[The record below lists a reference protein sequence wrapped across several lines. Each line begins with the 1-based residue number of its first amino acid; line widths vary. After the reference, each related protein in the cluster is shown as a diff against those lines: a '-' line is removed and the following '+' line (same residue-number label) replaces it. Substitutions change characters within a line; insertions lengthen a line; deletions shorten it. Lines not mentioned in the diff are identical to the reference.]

1 MSICRGRPGSMKVVK
16 VFLFV
21 LIFAL
26 PFAACGGKAKTKLS
40 YEEAKGPGRDREL
53 FRQGVE
59 ALRKGS
65 YDEGRILLNTMINT
79 YSESPLIKMSKL
91 AIADSYYLQG
101 GSKGLAQAEV
111 EYRDWIQFFP
121 DDALADDTMLKI
133 AEIHLKQV
141 MAADR
146 DTTHARLAERQL
158 KDLLRRYPNTDA
170 KDQVEQL
177 MNQVQEILAMHELKV
192 ARFYFNVREFAPA
205 AQMRTEEIL
214 NKYPNFSRYDE
225 ALFLHARAM
234 ELQEDT
240 ETASRNLTQIVANH
254 PHSEY
259 ADRAREMLKKW
270 GKPLP
275 ESDPAKVASG
285 PAEGKG
291 LPSRF
296 AGFMFGPHID
306 TSNKGVIVDRDL
318 KTDEIVLRA
327 QELGGVKIDGPV
339 TPGATTTSNSADR
352 PRRAATQAGQDVEVK
367 AGAPTEQKTQ
377 TPASKNKKSK
387 DKDKE
392 KDQKKPD
399 SSSNLL
405 RNP

>member
-1 MSICRGRPGSMKVVK
+1 MKVVK
-16 VFLFV
+16 ILLAVMV
-21 LIFAL
+21 LAL
-26 PFAACGGKAKTKLS
+26 PFAACGGKPKPKITL
-40 YEEAKGPGRDREL
+40 EEAKGPGRDREL
-53 FRQGVE
+53 FRQGVD
-59 ALRKGS
+59 AIRKGS

-121 DDALADDTMLKI
+121 DDPLADDTMLKI
-133 AEIHLKQV
+133 AEIHLRQV

-214 NKYPNFSRYDE
+214 NKYPNFSRFDE
-225 ALFLHARAM
+225 ALFLHAKAM

-240 ETASRNLTQIVANH
+240 ETASRNLAQIVANH
-254 PHSEY
+254 PHSEF
-259 ADRAREMLKKW
+259 ADRAKEMLKKW
-270 GKPLP
+270 GKPVP
-275 ESDPAKVASG
+275 ESDPAKVAAAAG
-285 PAEGKG
+285 DGKG
-291 LPSRF
+291 LPSRLV
-296 AGFMFGPHID
+296 GFMFGPHID
-306 TSNKGVIVDRDL
+306 TSGKGVIIDKDM
-318 KTDEIVLRA
+318 KTDDIVARA
-327 QELGGVKIDGPV
+327 QELGGVKVAGPV
-339 TPGATTTSNSADR
+339 TPGATTTTNSDNR

-367 AGAPTEQKTQ
+367 AGAPAEQKSQSTS
-377 TPASKNKKSK
+377 TKDKNKKSK
-387 DKDKE
+387 DKDKD
-392 KDQKKPD
+392 KDADKKKPD
-399 SSSNLL
+399 GSSLL

>member
-1 MSICRGRPGSMKVVK
+1 MKVVK
-16 VFLFV
+16 LLLVVMV
-21 LIFAL
+21 LAL
-26 PFAACGGKAKTKLS
+26 PFAACGGKSKPKMTI
-40 YEEAKGPGRDREL
+40 EEAKGPGRDREL
-53 FRQGVE
+53 FRQGVD
-59 ALRKGS
+59 AIRKGS

-79 YSESPLIKMSKL
+79 YSESPLIKMAKL
-91 AIADSYYLQG
+91 AISDSYYLGG

-121 DDALADDTMLKI
+121 DDPLADDTMLKI
-133 AEIHLKQV
+133 AEIHLRQV

-214 NKYPNFSRYDE
+214 NKYPNFSRFDE
-225 ALFLHARAM
+225 ALFLHAKAM

-240 ETASRNLTQIVANH
+240 ETASRNLAQIVANH
-254 PHSEY
+254 PHSEF
-259 ADRAREMLKKW
+259 ADRAKEMLKKW
-270 GKPLP
+270 GKPVP
-275 ESDPAKVASG
+275 ESDPAKVAATG
-285 PAEGKG
+285 GDGKA
-291 LPSRF
+291 LPSRLV
-296 AGFMFGPHID
+296 GFMFGPHID
-306 TSNKGVIVDRDL
+306 TSNKGVIIDKDM
-318 KTDEIVLRA
+318 KTDDIVARA
-327 QELGGVKIDGPV
+327 QELGGVKVAGPV
-339 TPGATTTSNSADR
+339 TPGATTTTNTDNR

-367 AGAPTEQKTQ
+367 AGAPAEQKSQSTS
-377 TPASKNKKSK
+377 TKDKNKKSK
-387 DKDKE
+387 DKDKDAD
-392 KDQKKPD
+392 KKKPD
-399 SSSNLL
+399 GSSLF